1 MTADFTTAR
10 GGAAQGPGGTA
21 GPCGAPEQEK
31 ESRPRK
37 RAVETILRLS
47 VMELSTTI
55 GIYTFIAENCISAT
69 DGTVLPLTPFS
80 SIDGDYDF

>member
-1 MTADFTTAR
+1 MEREVLMKFITAR

-37 RAVETILRLS
+37 RAVERQS
-47 VMELSTTI
+47 RVQ
-55 GIYTFIAENCISAT
+55 
-69 DGTVLPLTPFS
+69 S
-80 SIDGDYDF
+80 SGGVS